1 MSPRRLLVSS
11 VVVLACSMSVVAAA
25 QEDSAETLLEQQLAR
40 EAELNSVPSGTIVM
54 SPEAGNVDG
63 SAGLLFVGVDDSGVS
78 TYTIDPID
86 NTTTP
91 QFTGTAVWGAGII
104 PAGTPGDAVVYIA
117 GGTSLYRWPAN
128 GVPELCCSLTYQGSN
143 SSMVSATYDPAGGRL
158 LFTKNISVEA
168 VYALPVVAAN
178 CPASCDVTQEIV
190 YSSALDIGGLALDT
204 STGFLYGTNDSGT
217 SIVRINNDGT
227 TVNVAA
233 YPAGETDIDGL
244 AYGNGK
250 LYLVTDQPG
259 DIYVYD
265 IASGLYETPLV
276 NPWTTSE
283 TFSGAAFGTGMIPV
297 ELQSLS
303 VE

>member
-1 MSPRRLLVSS
+1 MAAKQRLVVLS
-11 VVVLACSMSVVAAA
+11 VVLMCSVSVVAIA
-25 QEDSAETLLEQQLAR
+25 QEDSAETLREQQLAR
-40 EAELNSVPSGTIVM
+40 EAELNAAPAGTIAM
-54 SPEAGNVDG
+54 SPEAGTTDG
-63 SAGLLFVGVDDSGVS
+63 SAGLLFVGVDDANVS

-104 PAGTPGDAVVYIA
+104 PAGNPGDAVVYIA

-128 GVPELCCSLTYQGSN
+128 GVPELCCTLTYQGSS
-143 SSMVSATYDPAGGRL
+143 SSMVSATYDPGGGRL

-168 VYALPVVAAN
+168 VYALPVVAAS
-178 CPASCDVTQEIV
+178 CPPACDVTQEIV
-190 YSSALDIGGLALDT
+190 YSSTLDIGGLALDT

-217 SIVRINNDGT
+217 SIVQINNDGT
-227 TVNVAA
+227 TTNIAA

-250 LYLVTDQPG
+250 LYLVIDQPG
-259 DIYVYD
+259 NIYVYD

-276 NPWTTSE
+276 NPWTSSE

-297 ELQSLS
+297 ELQSLI